1 MILTTEVLRVMLYSL
16 LLNVVDHGDPAG
28 DSKSKKK
35 KKTKFSIFL
44 LLLLLLPEFGDS
56 ACVSHST
63 STQPSFQIVAK
74 HTIHCC
80 QSQLK
85 LETQIN
91 LQLYLQVKF
100 VSQS

>member
-1 MILTTEVLRVMLYSL
+1 MGQQIKEEEE
-16 LLNVVDHGDPAG
+16 N
-28 DSKSKKK
+28 
-35 KKTKFSIFL
+35 KFSIFL
-44 LLLLLLPEFGDS
+44 LLLLPPEFGDS